1 MKRKEIIRRAAAL
14 TLSAALLTVGAA
26 GCGNADTSST
36 AAQGTET
43 AAGDETQLDA
53 AADADTADA
62 GEAESNATDEAAFDA
77 EENTIR
83 FALEA
88 GTIRTAV
95 VILAKQLG
103 YYEEEGVN
111 VEIVDNNDNTATL
124 TAISSGKKDVD
135 VLGTGIV
142 PDLTFIANGSDLVI
156 FEGTAA
162 EGGAII
168 SRPEDTE
175 KFKDLKNYEGATA
188 ALVRNESGWIVTRQA
203 LLDAGYDVDSI
214 QLLEVDSRA
223 NVAQAVAK
231 GEADIGFFPEEFVG
245 QFADL
250 NIEEVMPVAELQP
263 LYVCC
268 RQVTSSDKLAQK
280 HDAFV
285 KYTKA
290 NLRAFKYF
298 SDEANRQEID
308 KLLADF
314 SGQTE
319 EYVDNYF
326 FVNSTTLTLDPNK
339 SGIETY
345 YKALENTGYFE
356 DGTDVDVADHIDTE
370 VYKAALDQ
378 IVSEYPY
385 DEFYQQQLTIFEQY
399 N

>member
-1 MKRKEIIRRAAAL
+1 MKLKKFIKRTAAIVATTALFATAL
-14 TLSAALLTVGAA
+14 TACGTSEKLTPADTEGNAA
-26 GCGNADTSST
+26 GNV
-36 AAQGTET
+36 
-43 AAGDETQLDA
+43 
-53 AADADTADA
+53 A
-62 GEAESNATDEAAFDA
+62 GENNDIGAENDVAFDS

-83 FALEA
+83 FAIEA
-88 GTIRTAV
+88 GSIRTAV
-95 VILAKQLG
+95 VIIADHLG

-111 VEIVDNNDNTATL
+111 VELVDNNDTTAVL

-168 SRPEDTE
+168 SRPEDVE
-175 KFKDLKNYEGATA
+175 KFKDLSNYEGVTA
-188 ALVRNESGWIVTRQA
+188 AMVRNESGWIITRA
-203 LLDAGYDVDSI
+203 ELLAQGYDVDSI
-214 QLLEVDSRA
+214 NLLEVDSRA

-231 GEADIGFFPEEFVG
+231 GEADVGFFPEEFVAS
-245 QFADL
+245 FSDL
-250 NIEEVMPVAELQP
+250 NIAEVLAVGELQP

-268 RQVTSSDKLAQK
+268 RQVTSSAKLEQK

-285 KYTKA
+285 KFTKA
-290 NLRAFKYF
+290 NLRAFEYF
-298 SDEANRQEID
+298 SDEANREEVVSI
-308 KLLADF
+308 LADF

-319 EYVDNYF
+319 EYVNNYF

-345 YKALENTGYFE
+345 YQALIDTGYFE
-356 DGTDVDVADHIDTE
+356 GGTDVDVTEHIDTE
-370 VYKAALDQ
+370 IYKTALDEILQ
-378 IVSEYPY
+378 EYP
-385 DEFYQQQLTIFEQY
+385 DNEFFQDQLEIYEEF

>member
-1 MKRKEIIRRAAAL
+1 MKLKKFIKRTAAIAATTALFATAL
-14 TLSAALLTVGAA
+14 TACGTSEKLTPPDTEGNAA
-26 GCGNADTSST
+26 GNV
-36 AAQGTET
+36 
-43 AAGDETQLDA
+43 
-53 AADADTADA
+53 A
-62 GEAESNATDEAAFDA
+62 GENNDIEAENDVAFDS

-83 FALEA
+83 FAIEA
-88 GTIRTAV
+88 GSIRTAV
-95 VILAKQLG
+95 VIIADHLG

-111 VEIVDNNDNTATL
+111 VELVDNNDTTAVL

-168 SRPEDTE
+168 SRPEDVE
-175 KFKDLKNYEGATA
+175 KFKDLANYEGVTA
-188 ALVRNESGWIVTRQA
+188 AMVRNESGWIITRA
-203 LLDAGYDVDSI
+203 ELLAQGYDVDSI
-214 QLLEVDSRA
+214 NLLEVDSRA

-231 GEADIGFFPEEFVG
+231 GEADVGFFPEEFVAS
-245 QFADL
+245 FSDL
-250 NIEEVMPVAELQP
+250 NIAEVLAVGELQP

-268 RQVTSSDKLAQK
+268 RQVTSSAKLEQK

-285 KYTKA
+285 KFTKA
-290 NLRAFKYF
+290 NLRAFEYF
-298 SDEANRQEID
+298 SDEANREEVVKI
-308 KLLADF
+308 LADF

-319 EYVDNYF
+319 EYVNNYF

-345 YKALENTGYFE
+345 YQALIDTGYFE
-356 DGTDVDVADHIDTE
+356 GGTDVDVTEHIDTE
-370 VYKAALDQ
+370 IYKTALDEILQ
-378 IVSEYPY
+378 EYP
-385 DEFYQQQLTIFEQY
+385 DNEFFQDQLEIYEEF